1 MRVALKCDGQLISR
15 PFLTEDGELAGNDS
29 GAVVARRILGAFE
42 NPILIYG
49 DEVRQTRW
57 GEIRPLHKIDV
68 NDTVILSMDALE
80 TLALY
85 STLKLTPRWH
95 HPKVMNVGWYE
106 VADFKGGVT
115 GWHFAASAAGVPF
128 FGNGP
133 KIVEEARA
141 HVNRVMGVK
150 ALTQMETGWAF
161 LGIDLDRIDA
171 ARVDRPENRVPVL
184 KYPAVLAADRKRPEL
199 FVEIAQKVTMFQ
211 QASIHVR
218 LLPGKSGLSNP
229 VWDEPKR
236 DGRFVIEPVLP
247 SKDDYYR
254 SLWEDTA
261 FLATSKDESY
271 GLAYVEA
278 MYAGQIGVFLQ
289 APWVQQ
295 IVPDGYPLVA
305 RDAGE
310 AGAYLAL
317 ALREPDRCRQLIESA
332 IGFPLRDWIRE
343 NHDARKFET
352 GLQQA
357 VREWFP
363 ERTTTGGVDA

>member
-1 MRVALKCDGQLISR
+1 MRVALKCDGQLISK

-42 NPILIYG
+42 NPILIWG

-95 HPKVMNVGWYE
+95 HPKVMNIGWYE
-106 VADFKGGVT
+106 VADFRGGVT

-128 FGNGP
+128 FGNGA
-133 KIVEEARA
+133 KIVEEARS
-141 HVNRVMGVK
+141 HVNKVLGMK
-150 ALTQMETGWAF
+150 AVAQMETSWAY
-161 LGIDLDRIDA
+161 LGIETDRIDA
-171 ARVDRPENRVPVL
+171 AFVPRQVNRVPVL
-184 KYPAVLAADRKRPEL
+184 KYPAVLAAERKRPEL
-199 FVEIAQKVTMFQ
+199 FVEVANMATMMTGAQIQ
-211 QASIHVR
+211 VR
-218 LLPGKSGLSNP
+218 LLPGKSGWSNA

-236 DGRFVIEPVLP
+236 DGRWRIDPVLP

-254 SLWEDTA
+254 SLWQDTA
-261 FLATSKDESY
+261 FLATSNDESY
-271 GLAYVEA
+271 GLSYLEA
-278 MYAGQIGVFLQ
+278 MYAGQVGVFLES
-289 APWVQQ
+289 PWVRQV
-295 IVPDGYPLVA
+295 VPENYPFVA
-305 RDAGE
+305 RNASE
-310 AGAYLAL
+310 AVAYVKLAL
-317 ALREPDRCRQLIESA
+317 SDPEKCHELIGSA
-332 IGFPLRDWIRE
+332 CGVPLQAWIRE
-343 NHDARKFET
+343 HHDSRQFEI
-352 GLQQA
+352 GLREA